1 MEYATGPPIG
11 RSAPYD
17 RGRPPGMT
25 GRPLGNARFSEPGRT
40 WRIPVDQLAQ
50 RGGFHGGD
58 SLPILK
64 GPPESPRRL
73 HDEED
78 SVPLSEH
85 EQRMLEQMERA
96 LYAEDPKF
104 ASALEGSGLRTYTR
118 RRVYQ
123 AVAGFLVGIALL
135 MAGMVAKQV
144 WLSVV
149 GFLVMLGCAVLAV
162 TGWRKAPKP
171 GEQPAAGAAQA
182 QGRRQVRQRRSMMDR
197 IEQRWQRR

>member
-1 MEYATGPPIG
+1 M
-11 RSAPYD
+11 
-17 RGRPPGMT
+17 
-25 GRPLGNARFSEPGRT
+25 
-40 WRIPVDQLAQ
+40 
-50 RGGFHGGD
+50 
-58 SLPILK
+58 
-64 GPPESPRRL
+64 
-73 HDEED
+73 
-78 SVPLSEH
+78 PLSEH

-135 MAGMVAKQV
+135 MAGMVAQQIWV
-144 WLSVV
+144 SVV

-171 GEQPAAGAAQA
+171 GEQPVSGSAGGS
-182 QGRRQVRQRRSMMDR
+182 GRGHTRQRRSMMNR
-197 IEQRWQRR
+197 IEERWQRRRDEQQGH

>member
-1 MEYATGPPIG
+1 M
-11 RSAPYD
+11 
-17 RGRPPGMT
+17 
-25 GRPLGNARFSEPGRT
+25 
-40 WRIPVDQLAQ
+40 
-50 RGGFHGGD
+50 
-58 SLPILK
+58 
-64 GPPESPRRL
+64 
-73 HDEED
+73 
-78 SVPLSEH
+78 PLSEH

-104 ASALEGSGLRTYTR
+104 ATALEGSGLRTYTR

-171 GEQPAAGAAQA
+171 GEQPAGGQ
-182 QGRRQVRQRRSMMDR
+182 QVRRQPRQKRSMMDR
-197 IEQRWQRR
+197 IEQRWQRRRDEQGGH

>member
-1 MEYATGPPIG
+1 M
-11 RSAPYD
+11 
-17 RGRPPGMT
+17 
-25 GRPLGNARFSEPGRT
+25 
-40 WRIPVDQLAQ
+40 
-50 RGGFHGGD
+50 
-58 SLPILK
+58 
-64 GPPESPRRL
+64 
-73 HDEED
+73 
-78 SVPLSEH
+78 PLSEH

-171 GEQPAAGAAQA
+171 GEQPAAGASGAPRTRG
-182 QGRRQVRQRRSMMDR
+182 QGRQKRSVMDR
-197 IEQRWQRR
+197 IEQRWQRRRDEQQGGGQ

>member
-1 MEYATGPPIG
+1 M
-11 RSAPYD
+11 
-17 RGRPPGMT
+17 
-25 GRPLGNARFSEPGRT
+25 
-40 WRIPVDQLAQ
+40 
-50 RGGFHGGD
+50 
-58 SLPILK
+58 
-64 GPPESPRRL
+64 
-73 HDEED
+73 
-78 SVPLSEH
+78 PLSEH

-104 ASALEGSGLRTYTR
+104 ATALEGSGLRTYTR

-135 MAGMVAKQV
+135 MAGMVAQQV

-171 GEQPAAGAAQA
+171 GEQQQAAGAGPQA
-182 QGRRQVRQRRSMMDR
+182 ARRQGRQKRSMMDR
-197 IEQRWQRR
+197 IDERWQRRRDEQQGGQ

>member
-1 MEYATGPPIG
+1 M
-11 RSAPYD
+11 
-17 RGRPPGMT
+17 
-25 GRPLGNARFSEPGRT
+25 
-40 WRIPVDQLAQ
+40 
-50 RGGFHGGD
+50 
-58 SLPILK
+58 
-64 GPPESPRRL
+64 

-104 ASALEGSGLRTYTR
+104 ATALEGSGLRTYTR

-135 MAGMVAKQV
+135 MAGMVAQQV

-171 GEQPAAGAAQA
+171 GEQAAASTPGAPQA
-182 QGRRQVRQRRSMMDR
+182 GRQGRQRRSMMDR
-197 IEQRWQRR
+197 IEERWQRRRDEQGGH

>member
-1 MEYATGPPIG
+1 M
-11 RSAPYD
+11 
-17 RGRPPGMT
+17 
-25 GRPLGNARFSEPGRT
+25 
-40 WRIPVDQLAQ
+40 
-50 RGGFHGGD
+50 
-58 SLPILK
+58 
-64 GPPESPRRL
+64 
-73 HDEED
+73 
-78 SVPLSEH
+78 PLSEH

-104 ASALEGSGLRTYTR
+104 ATALEGSGLRTYTR

-171 GEQPAAGAAQA
+171 GEQPSGGGGGRQSRH
-182 QGRRQVRQRRSMMDR
+182 QGRQRRSMMDR
-197 IEQRWQRR
+197 IEQRWQRRRDEQGGH

>member
-1 MEYATGPPIG
+1 M
-11 RSAPYD
+11 
-17 RGRPPGMT
+17 
-25 GRPLGNARFSEPGRT
+25 
-40 WRIPVDQLAQ
+40 
-50 RGGFHGGD
+50 
-58 SLPILK
+58 
-64 GPPESPRRL
+64 
-73 HDEED
+73 
-78 SVPLSEH
+78 PLSEH

-104 ASALEGSGLRTYTR
+104 ATALEGSGLRTYTR

-135 MAGMVAKQV
+135 MAGMVAVQI

-171 GEQPAAGAAQA
+171 GEQPAAGAPGAPQTRH
-182 QGRRQVRQRRSMMDR
+182 QGRQRRSMMDR
-197 IEQRWQRR
+197 IEQRWQKRRDEQGGQ

>member
-1 MEYATGPPIG
+1 M
-11 RSAPYD
+11 
-17 RGRPPGMT
+17 
-25 GRPLGNARFSEPGRT
+25 
-40 WRIPVDQLAQ
+40 
-50 RGGFHGGD
+50 
-58 SLPILK
+58 
-64 GPPESPRRL
+64 
-73 HDEED
+73 
-78 SVPLSEH
+78 PLSEH

-171 GEQPAAGAAQA
+171 GEQPSDGGPHARHQP
-182 QGRRQVRQRRSMMDR
+182 RQKRSMMHR
-197 IEQRWQRR
+197 IEERWQRRRDEQGGH

>member
-1 MEYATGPPIG
+1 M
-11 RSAPYD
+11 
-17 RGRPPGMT
+17 
-25 GRPLGNARFSEPGRT
+25 
-40 WRIPVDQLAQ
+40 
-50 RGGFHGGD
+50 
-58 SLPILK
+58 
-64 GPPESPRRL
+64 
-73 HDEED
+73 
-78 SVPLSEH
+78 PLSEH

-104 ASALEGSGLRTYTR
+104 ATALEGSGLRTYTR

-135 MAGMVAKQV
+135 MAGMVAQQV

-171 GEQPAAGAAQA
+171 GEQAAGAVGAA
-182 QGRRQVRQRRSMMDR
+182 PRAGRQGRTRRSMMNR
-197 IEQRWQRR
+197 IEERWQRRRDEQGGGH